1 MPDCECD
8 DDIVLDPLVVDV
20 NVKLRDNES
29 LRDLVADTETVL
41 DPLTEKETDA
51 LSETD
56 RLLVELQE
64 PLLVLDSDGE
74 CVTEKL
80 HEIVRLGDQVE
91 EAETDRLDE
100 RVALALGDVLH
111 EVLCEGEDENEW
123 LALVET
129 DLLVEPLVVI
139 DEVAE
144 NVRETLMLR
153 DALQD
158 PVAVP
163 DDVELTLSVIVNV
176 VDFESVFECD
186 IDIDAVFDREP
197 LGDTDVEKDPLL
209 LAVSET
215 EPLTLIVRERLGD
228 IEHVTEVV
236 QLELEVIVDVGTSV
250 LV

>member
-100 RVALALGDVLH
+100 RVALAL
-111 EVLCEGEDENEW
+111 
-123 LALVET
+123 ET
-129 DLLVEPLVVI
+129 CSMKCFAKAKTKMNGSRSLK
-139 DEVAE
+139 
-144 NVRETLMLR
+144 
-153 DALQD
+153 
-158 PVAVP
+158 
-163 DDVELTLSVIVNV
+163 LTY
-176 VDFESVFECD
+176 
-186 IDIDAVFDREP
+186 
-197 LGDTDVEKDPLL
+197 
-209 LAVSET
+209 
-215 EPLTLIVRERLGD
+215 
-228 IEHVTEVV
+228 
-236 QLELEVIVDVGTSV
+236 
-250 LV
+250 